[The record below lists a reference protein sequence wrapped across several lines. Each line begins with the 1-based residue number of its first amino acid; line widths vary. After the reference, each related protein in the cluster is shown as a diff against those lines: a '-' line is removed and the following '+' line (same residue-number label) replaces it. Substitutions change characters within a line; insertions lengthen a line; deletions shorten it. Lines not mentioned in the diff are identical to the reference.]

1 MLRSVTILLSLLT
14 RRGAAGGSHGTGT
27 PTCGFRRTRGRLTR
41 RRLAGPSCC
50 GSLLFVDPSS
60 FLLGALLVSAKVLGI
75 GAVGFGIAWWR
86 ARSRIRQLETK
97 RQPDALLDRMDRLEG
112 ALDSVAAALEQLQRR
127 LPPPRAGS

>member
-97 RQPDALLDRMDRLEG
+97 RQPDPQLARLDRPQG
-112 ALDSVAAALEQLQRR
+112 ALDSLA
-127 LPPPRAGS
+127 